1 MTSTKS
7 NPKSPKINVVV
18 ARSQDQVSE
27 AFDIREEVY
36 IVEQKIDRSDEFD
49 QFEDESRH
57 FVAYINN
64 EPCGAARWRFTNE
77 GAKLERFAVLPSFR
91 KQGVGGALVQAVIDD
106 ILNHTDYSDQP
117 LYLNAQ
123 ESAMPLY
130 ARFDF
135 KPVGDT
141 FLECDI
147 VHQRMELLP

>member
-1 MTSTKS
+1 MTSTKT
-7 NPKSPKINVVV
+7 NPKNPKIKVAV
-18 ARSQDQVSE
+18 ARSQDQVAE
-27 AFDIREEVY
+27 AFDVREEVY
-36 IVEQKIDRSDEFD
+36 IVEQQIDRSDEFD

-57 FVAYINN
+57 FVAYVNN
-64 EPCGAARWRFTNE
+64 EPCGAARWRFTKD
-77 GAKLERFAVLPSFR
+77 GVKLERFAVLPTYR

-106 ILNHTDYSDQP
+106 IVNHPNYSNQL

-130 ARFDF
+130 ARFNF
-135 KPVGDT
+135 QPVGDT